1 MLSKISTE
9 QIARFSARRAWL
21 VVAAWAVL
29 AVAGA
34 WFAQGIGDVVTTDAS
49 VNKDIEF
56 QRADEL
62 IAERMPGTD
71 RATEQVV
78 VRSDSDELTA
88 IEPRFQAYV
97 ERLVE
102 HLERVESVDV
112 VADPFAAANP
122 GLISADGRTAVIPV
136 ILNGSVD
143 DAEDLAEPVIDLV
156 DEEDGSAGF
165 EVLVAGDGSIDRAF
179 TETAEKDAQKSE
191 ILGLPVALIVLV
203 IVFGAAVAAGVP
215 IALALL
221 AIVVAIGTAALI
233 GRSFEFSMFIVNMII
248 MIGLAVG
255 IDYSLFIVERYR
267 EERRRGRD
275 KDEAIAVAGATASK
289 AVLFSG
295 MTVIVAVLG
304 LMIVPQSIYRSLAA
318 GAALVAAFA
327 VLGALTLLPAVLS
340 ILGDKVNA
348 LRLPWRTQKQED
360 AEGGFWG
367 AVATAVMRH
376 PVMSVVASV
385 TVLLAAAVPYT
396 TMELGSAGVSTLPNN
411 IETFRAFRIL
421 DEEFSISTL
430 APAEIVVDAQ
440 DVNRPR
446 VQAAIESLRVRLAA
460 DDAFGTPEIRTN
472 EAGDLAVISTRISGD
487 PQGNAAHEAVHRL
500 RDQHIPASFGGVDAE
515 VLVTGPTAET
525 VDMNGLIS
533 DYTPIVFS
541 FVLGLSFILL
551 LVVFRSIV
559 VPVKAI
565 IMNLLSVGAA
575 YGLIVTVFQHGIGNE
590 LFGFA
595 QVDRIEAWLP
605 LFLFAV
611 LFGLSMDYHVF
622 LLSRIRERF
631 DQTGDNT
638 AAVAFGVRSTA
649 SIITGAALI
658 MVAVFGAFAMGDLV
672 SFQQMGF
679 GLAVAV
685 IIDATIVRSVLV
697 PASMML
703 LGKWNWYMPQWLAWL
718 PEVRIEGRVEPAYAI
733 AGDVAYGGCD

>member
-1 MLSKISTE
+1 MLSRFSTE
-9 QIARFSARRAWL
+9 RIARFSARRPWL

-29 AVAGA
+29 AVAGV
-34 WFAQGIGDVVTTDAS
+34 WFAQGIGDVVTADATLGGN
-49 VNKDIEF
+49 VEF
-56 QRADEL
+56 ARADAL
-62 IAERMPGTD
+62 IDERMPGSEHP
-71 RATEQVV
+71 TEQVV
-78 VRSDSDELTA
+78 VRSDELTA

-97 ERLVE
+97 EQLTE
-102 HLERVESVDV
+102 HLSGVESVLAV
-112 VADPFAAANP
+112 MSPFDAANA
-122 GLISADGRTAVIPV
+122 GLISADGHTAVIPV
-136 ILNGSVD
+136 VLDGSGG
-143 DAEDLAEPVIDLV
+143 DAEDLAEPVMDIV
-156 DEEDGSAGF
+156 DEEDGVSGF
-165 EVLVAGDGSIDRAF
+165 EVLVAGDGSIDAAF
-179 TETAEKDAQKSE
+179 AETAEKDAQKSE
-191 ILGLPVALIVLV
+191 VLGLPVALIVLV

-221 AIVVAIGTAALI
+221 AIVVAVGTTALL
-233 GRSFEFSMFIVNMII
+233 GRAFDLSMFVINMII

-295 MTVIVAVLG
+295 LTVIVAVLG
-304 LMIVPQSIYRSLAA
+304 LMIVPSSIYRSLAA
-318 GAALVAAFA
+318 GAAIVAAFA

-348 LRLPWRTQKQED
+348 LRLPWRGEKQAD

-367 AVATAVMRH
+367 AVASTVMRH
-376 PVMSVVASV
+376 PVISVVSSV
-385 TVLLAAAVPYT
+385 ALLLAAAVPYA
-396 TMELGSAGVSTLPNN
+396 TMELGAAGVSTLPNN
-411 IETFRAFRIL
+411 VEAFRAFRIL
-421 DEEFSISTL
+421 DEEFKISTL
-430 APAEIVVDAQ
+430 APAEIVVDAD
-440 DVNRPR
+440 DVNNPR
-446 VQAAIESLRVRLAA
+446 VQAAIASLGERLAA
-460 DDAFGTPEIRTN
+460 DGDFGPPEVRVS

-487 PQGNAAHEAVHRL
+487 PQGNDAHAAVHRL
-500 RDQHIPASFGGVDAE
+500 RDEHIPAAFEGVDAE

-525 VDMNGLIS
+525 VDMVALIA
-533 DYTPIVFS
+533 DYTPIVFG
-541 FVLGLSFILL
+541 FVLGLSFLLL

-575 YGLIVTVFQHGIGNE
+575 YGLIVLVFQHGIGNDI
-590 LFGFA
+590 FGFE

-622 LLSRIRERF
+622 LLSRIRERY

-658 MVAVFGAFAMGDLV
+658 MVAVFAAFAMGDLV

-685 IIDATIVRSVLV
+685 IIDATVVRSVLV
-697 PASMML
+697 PASMVL
-703 LGKWNWYMPQWLAWL
+703 LGNWNWYMPNWLAWL
-718 PEVRIEGRVEPAYAI
+718 PEVSVEGHAEPVYVPAAQE
-733 AGDVAYGGCD
+733 VAFGGCD